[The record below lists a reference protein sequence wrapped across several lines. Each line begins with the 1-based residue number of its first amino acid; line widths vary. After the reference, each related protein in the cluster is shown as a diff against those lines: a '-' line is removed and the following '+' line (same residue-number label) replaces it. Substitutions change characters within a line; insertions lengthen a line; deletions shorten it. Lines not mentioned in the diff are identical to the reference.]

1 MTEHAAQVVDNIL
14 SSFIRAVDLIDELVE
29 GVLNSIHVDFILL
42 VHSLG
47 DFVGH
52 VAVDVLAGGDEVL
65 LDTGEGVVLS
75 DGQVDELVGD
85 DAHALEGKGLD
96 TGPGETLNDPA
107 LSLLL
112 EALDLLLNKVDHD
125 LVVDYLK
132 IQLVMYVTRKER
144 LTELEVVEAGL
155 DAGGVG
161 TASCDVLAEELAS
174 RDALPLEVLGE
185 GL

>member
-1 MTEHAAQVVDNIL
+1 MTKHTAQVVDNIL

-29 GVLNSIHVDFILL
+29 SVLDSIHVDFILL

-85 DAHALEGKGLD
+85 DAHALEG
-96 TGPGETLNDPA
+96 
-107 LSLLL
+107 
-112 EALDLLLNKVDHD
+112 
-125 LVVDYLK
+125 
-132 IQLVMYVTRKER
+132 
-144 LTELEVVEAGL
+144 
-155 DAGGVG
+155 
-161 TASCDVLAEELAS
+161 
-174 RDALPLEVLGE
+174 
-185 GL
+185 

>member
-1 MTEHAAQVVDNIL
+1 M
-14 SSFIRAVDLIDELVE
+14 
-29 GVLNSIHVDFILL
+29 
-42 VHSLG
+42 
-47 DFVGH
+47 
-52 VAVDVLAGGDEVL
+52 
-65 LDTGEGVVLS
+65 
-75 DGQVDELVGD
+75 
-85 DAHALEGKGLD
+85 
-96 TGPGETLNDPA
+96 NDPT

-132 IQLVMYVTRKER
+132 TQLVMYVTRKER